1 MISTNDYLSQL
12 MEEIPQW
19 LADYRPGDRVSF
31 SDFMSGRVGYYP
43 GSGLDGHLVK
53 VGGMSHSVHC
63 FLYVDYLETREHIVR
78 ELAVKGFRGYHS
90 IGRIDFSE
98 EDMYPHGHHQLD
110 MDIDLS
116 GRISS
121 MIPGAKPYCFMEI
134 LERNADKNDSWG
146 AERLAVTFLFAD
158 GIMTYYDLFS
168 REYGKAPWILLLQDH
183 GFGGNWDRF
192 GHGGAMEKIA
202 LETDTLP
209 QILLCADNT
218 HPWCGYRLMNRDVEA
233 SIGGMYGNHR
243 YICRKR

>member
-1 MISTNDYLSQL
+1 M
-12 MEEIPQW
+12 
-19 LADYRPGDRVSF
+19 
-31 SDFMSGRVGYYP
+31 
-43 GSGLDGHLVK
+43 
-53 VGGMSHSVHC
+53 
-63 FLYVDYLETREHIVR
+63 DYLETREHIVR
-78 ELAVKGFRGYHS
+78 ELAVNGFRGYHS

-110 MDIDLS
+110 VDIDLS

-121 MIPGAKPYCFMEI
+121 IIPGAKPYCFLEI
-134 LERNADKNDSWG
+134 LERDADKNDSWG

-183 GFGGNWDRF
+183 GYGGKWDRF

-218 HPWCGYRLMNRDVEA
+218 HPWCGYRLMNREVEA

>member
-53 VGGMSHSVHC
+53 VGGMSYSVHC

-78 ELAVKGFRGYHS
+78 ELAVNGFRGYHS

-110 MDIDLS
+110 VDIDLS

-121 MIPGAKPYCFMEI
+121 MIPGAKPYCFLEI
-134 LERNADKNDSWG
+134 LERDADKNDSWG

-158 GIMTYYDLFS
+158 GIMTYDDLFS
-168 REYGKAPWILLLQDH
+168 RAYGKAPWILLLKDH
-183 GFGGNWDRF
+183 GLGGNWARS
-192 GHGGAMEKIA
+192 GHGDAMEKIA
-202 LETDTLP
+202 FETDSLP

-218 HPWCGYRLMNRDVEA
+218 HPWCGYRLRNREVEA

>member
-78 ELAVKGFRGYHS
+78 ELAVNGFRGYHS

-110 MDIDLS
+110 VDIDLS

-168 REYGKAPWILLLQDH
+168 REYGRLLGYFCSRNMASEVTGTDSGMAVPWRRLHWRRTRCLRSCCVPTTPTH
-183 GFGGNWDRF
+183 G
-192 GHGGAMEKIA
+192 A
-202 LETDTLP
+202 DT
-209 QILLCADNT
+209 
-218 HPWCGYRLMNRDVEA
+218 V
-233 SIGGMYGNHR
+233 S
-243 YICRKR
+243 

>member
-1 MISTNDYLSQL
+1 MISTNVYLSQL
-12 MEEIPQW
+12 REEILQW
-19 LADYRPGDRVSF
+19 LADYRSGGRVSF

-53 VGGMSHSVHC
+53 VGGMSHGVHC

-78 ELAVKGFRGYHS
+78 ELAVNGFRGYHS

-110 MDIDLS
+110 VDIDLS

-121 MIPGAKPYCFMEI
+121 IIPGAKPYCFLEI
-134 LERNADKNDSWG
+134 LERDADKNDSWG

-168 REYGKAPWILLLQDH
+168 REYGKAPWILLLQNH
-183 GFGGNWDRF
+183 GYRGNWDRF

-202 LETDTLP
+202 LERDTLP

-218 HPWCGYRLMNRDVEA
+218 HPWCGYRLMNREVEA

>member
-12 MEEIPQW
+12 REEIPQW

-53 VGGMSHSVHC
+53 VGGMSYSVHC

-78 ELAVKGFRGYHS
+78 ELAVNGFRGYHS

-110 MDIDLS
+110 VDIDLS

-121 MIPGAKPYCFMEI
+121 MIPGAKPYCFLEI
-134 LERNADKNDSWG
+134 LERDADKNDSWG

-168 REYGKAPWILLLQDH
+168 REYGKAL
-183 GFGGNWDRF
+183 
-192 GHGGAMEKIA
+192 
-202 LETDTLP
+202 
-209 QILLCADNT
+209 
-218 HPWCGYRLMNRDVEA
+218 
-233 SIGGMYGNHR
+233 
-243 YICRKR
+243 

>member
-78 ELAVKGFRGYHS
+78 ELAVNGFRGYHS

-168 REYGKAPWILLLQDH
+168 REYGKAPWILLLQDY
-183 GFGGNWDRF
+183 GFGGKRRHRCLPVIF
-192 GHGGAMEKIA
+192 
-202 LETDTLP
+202 LEC
-209 QILLCADNT
+209 LCETKRCAFLFFA
-218 HPWCGYRLMNRDVEA
+218 GEVF
-233 SIGGMYGNHR
+233 
-243 YICRKR
+243 RKTMSTSLRKMSN

>member
-78 ELAVKGFRGYHS
+78 ELAVNGFRGYHS

-168 REYGKAPWILLLQDH
+168 REYG
-183 GFGGNWDRF
+183 
-192 GHGGAMEKIA
+192 
-202 LETDTLP
+202 
-209 QILLCADNT
+209 
-218 HPWCGYRLMNRDVEA
+218 
-233 SIGGMYGNHR
+233 
-243 YICRKR
+243 